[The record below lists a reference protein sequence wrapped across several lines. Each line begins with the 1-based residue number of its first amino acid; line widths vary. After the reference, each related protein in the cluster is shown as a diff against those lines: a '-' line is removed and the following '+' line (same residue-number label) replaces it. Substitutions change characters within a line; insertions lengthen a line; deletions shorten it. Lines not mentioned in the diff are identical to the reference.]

1 MTKIPKEIAA
11 WTTPEGYLDLNK
23 FPIEPGLRQSLDED
37 PNLFRSGVM
46 LLQSMAR
53 NGRNEAGVYL
63 LGLMD
68 YYADD
73 LERLKVVV
81 EGLGA
86 FHCRQAVSVLVSEFY
101 RIESSNATRG
111 YLNEV
116 LKALGRFPKAL
127 AEAPLLDL
135 ASDKKFSYR
144 MRRKFE
150 VMASRF
156 QERDE
161 WFRCPPGHQA
171 DLPEPGRSL

>member
-1 MTKIPKEIAA
+1 MTKTPKEIAA

-23 FPIEPGLRQSLDED
+23 FPIEPGLRQSLEQD

-46 LLQSMAR
+46 LLQSMVSR
-53 NGRNEAGVYL
+53 GRVEAGVHL
-63 LGLMD
+63 LGLMR

-73 LERLKVVV
+73 LERLKTVV
-81 EGLGA
+81 EALGA
-86 FHCRQAVSVLVSEFY
+86 FHCRQTVSMLVSEFY
-101 RIESSNATRG
+101 RLESSNATRG

-135 ASDKKFSYR
+135 AMDRKFSYR

-150 VMASRF
+150 EMAWQFR
-156 QERDE
+156 ERDE
-161 WFRCPPGHQA
+161 WFRSVPGHSGR
-171 DLPEPGRSL
+171 PPVPGASQ

>member
-23 FPIEPGLRQSLDED
+23 FPIEPGLRQSLEED
-37 PNLFRSGVM
+37 PNLFRAGVM
-46 LLQSMAR
+46 LLQSMVSS
-53 NGRNEAGVYL
+53 GRVEAGVHL
-63 LGLMD
+63 LGLMR

-73 LERLKVVV
+73 LERLKTVV
-81 EGLGA
+81 EALGA
-86 FHCRQAVSVLVSEFY
+86 FHCRQAVSTLVSEFY
-101 RIESSNATRG
+101 RIESSNQTRG

-116 LKALGRFPKAL
+116 LKELGRFPKAL

-135 ASDKKFSYR
+135 TMDKKFSYK

-150 VMASRF
+150 EMACRF

-161 WFRCPPGHQA
+161 WFRSVPGHQA
-171 DLPEPGRSL
+171 GLPESGTTL

>member
-11 WTTPEGYLDLNK
+11 WTTPEGYLDLHK

-46 LLQSMAR
+46 LLQSMVR
-53 NGRNEAGVYL
+53 SGRVEAGVYL

-68 YYADD
+68 YHADD
-73 LERLKVVV
+73 LERLKTVV

-101 RIESSNATRG
+101 RIESSNTTRG

-116 LKALGRFPKAL
+116 LKALGQFPRAL

-135 ASDKKFSYR
+135 ASDNKFSYR

-150 VMASRF
+150 EMVCRLR
-156 QERDE
+156 ERDE
-161 WFRCPPGHQA
+161 
-171 DLPEPGRSL
+171 

>member
-23 FPIEPGLRQSLDED
+23 FPIEPGLRQSLDQD

-53 NGRNEAGVYL
+53 NGRIEAGIYL

-73 LERLKVVV
+73 LERLRVVV

-101 RIESSNATRG
+101 RIESSNTTRG

-144 MRRKFE
+144 MRRKYE
-150 VMASRF
+150 AMASRF
-156 QERDE
+156 QESDE
-161 WFRCPPGHQA
+161 WFRCAPGDQ
-171 DLPEPGRSL
+171 GSS